1 MSGVPTLSHEET
13 RRLLLWLEKRRLEIP
28 SEGGSASSLPLP
40 MAAGAAAALMV
51 GRQRGGTSVR
61 GLLKLGVV
69 GGEGGIRNLKS
80 QRAV

>member
-40 MAAGAAAALMV
+40 MAAGAAAAAALMV

-61 GLLKLGVV
+61 GLLELGLVGGSVRKLG
-69 GGEGGIRNLKS
+69 G
-80 QRAV
+80 

>member
-40 MAAGAAAALMV
+40 MAAGAAAAAAAALMV

-61 GLLKLGVV
+61 GLLELGLVGGSVRKLG
-69 GGEGGIRNLKS
+69 G
-80 QRAV
+80 